1 MNKLSKR
8 ILRELHTDCKNEPII
23 CSYKNDFG
31 KNSIFIDELAEKIG
45 CSVSLTDSAA
55 YSLCKKGLAEYVRL
69 GEFRIGFQLTS
80 DGNSFFE
87 DRKKNAV
94 IYILKNILV
103 PIIVS
108 AVTAEITM
116 LLSLPL

>member
-1 MNKLSKR
+1 MDKISKK
-8 ILRELHTDCKNEPII
+8 ILKEMHRDYKSNMVV

-31 KNSIFIDELAEKIG
+31 ENSISMDELSEKVG
-45 CSVSLTDSAA
+45 CSVSRADSAA
-55 YSLCKKGLAEYVRL
+55 DSLCKKGFAEYVWLGRFRAGFRL
-69 GEFRIGFQLTS
+69 TP

-87 DRKKNAV
+87 NRKKNAIIFV
-94 IYILKNILV
+94 LKDILV

-108 AVTAEITM
+108 AVTAEITV